1 MVANVIQLRSHI
13 ITLVADKELWIFL
26 IFDDADFPPQDTH
39 SIPQV
44 FSFTIR
50 EINHAVRINYVKN
63 IHKSHIKS
71 CSLIKTNTSKSLSLS
86 FSAIAHIQIVF
97 NITVTFKFF
106 FSYLH
111 IDY

>member
-1 MVANVIQLRSHI
+1 M
-13 ITLVADKELWIFL
+13 DFL
-26 IFDDADFPPQDTH
+26 KSFDDADFPPQDTH

-44 FSFTIR
+44 FSFTIGD
-50 EINHAVRINYVKN
+50 INHAVRINYVKN

-97 NITVTFKFF
+97 NITVTFNF
-106 FSYLH
+106 FSH
-111 IDY
+111 ICILITEK

>member
-1 MVANVIQLRSHI
+1 M
-13 ITLVADKELWIFL
+13 DFL
-26 IFDDADFPPQDTH
+26 KSFDDADFPPQDTH

-71 CSLIKTNTSKSLSLS
+71 NKYFQITLS
-86 FSAIAHIQIVF
+86 FIFCDRPYSNRF
-97 NITVTFKFF
+97 
-106 FSYLH
+106 
-111 IDY
+111 